1 MSLTFDC
8 ADPLQRERG
17 LGAAIGAIRRG
28 ELVVFPT
35 DTLYGIAADAFTPP
49 AVDALL
55 TAKGRGRDMP
65 VPVLVSSPEMVTAL
79 AGELSAEGQRLV
91 DEHWPGPLTLVVR
104 HTAGLAWDLGDTRG
118 TVALRMPDHELAR
131 TLIAETG
138 PLAVSSANRSGEPP
152 ATTAEQARSQL
163 GEDVAVYLDGGPC
176 AAAVP
181 STIVDLTVDP
191 PRVLRRGALDITFE
205 P

>member
-1 MSLTFDC
+1 MTMTFDC
-8 ADPLQRERG
+8 SDPLQRERG

-28 ELVVFPT
+28 ELVVLPT

-65 VPVLVSSPEMVTAL
+65 VPVLVSSAAMVTAL
-79 AGELSAEGQRLV
+79 AGDLSEHGQRLV
-91 DEHWPGPLTLVVR
+91 DAHWPGPLTIVVR
-104 HTAGLAWDLGDTRG
+104 HTAGLVWDLGDTRG

-131 TLIAETG
+131 TLISETG
-138 PLAVSSANRSGEPP
+138 PLAVSSANRTGEPP
-152 ATTAEQARSQL
+152 ATTEEEARRQL
-163 GEDVAVYLDGGPC
+163 GDDVAVYLDGGPC
-176 AAAVP
+176 AATVP
-181 STIVDLTVDP
+181 STIVDLTSDP
-191 PRVLRRGALDITFE
+191 PRVLRQGSLAITFD